1 MISAD
6 NNAVC
11 AAAGAAV
18 PATTGWPRTRRG
30 DSGIEV
36 HTRTRIKTEEKTKV
50 VTAVWGTELIQ
61 FIAAL
66 AFLHQDDLKKGVE
79 FILFFKS
86 SWCKIASGAKIWITG
101 KLFKI
106 IHYLILFVYYYFI
119 VFVRSPIY
127 LFYLV
132 RVAFFFFFLYM
143 SFLSLFNLVKH
154 RK

>member
-86 SWCKIASGAKIWITG
+86 SWCKIASGAKKWIESATPPPPPPTSNSDDLAFSSALSFFYG
-101 KLFKI
+101 GCLYLKQINCIEYNALWTNSFK
-106 IHYLILFVYYYFI
+106 
-119 VFVRSPIY
+119 
-127 LFYLV
+127 
-132 RVAFFFFFLYM
+132 
-143 SFLSLFNLVKH
+143 
-154 RK
+154 